1 MAMVIFKKKRDKHGQ
16 TRSFFSTFEEKND
29 VGCVSEY
36 HLHPCLSHGLLPVLV
51 TGRIFRKQ
59 PYIVGNKIGFL

>member
-29 VGCVSEY
+29 VGVSLNIIY
-36 HLHPCLSHGLLPVLV
+36 THVYPMAYSQYWLL
-51 TGRIFRKQ
+51 GEFS
-59 PYIVGNKIGFL
+59 GNNHI